1 MFKIKTIFSFGL
13 LAAVAMPVLTSCND
27 DWKEE
32 QYKDYISFKAPLD
45 ASGTAVGVTTV
56 YIPYTRVNS
65 NNEPLYGQEG
75 ISHYNLPVLV
85 AGSKDNPSGKTVNIA
100 HSDTLDILNVERFGH
115 RSEIYYHDMWDF
127 AEVPSTIYIPEGQN
141 SALLKV
147 KVDFESNGGFDLI
160 DRYVLPIKIAPG
172 AGYERN
178 PRKNYATAMLR
189 ILPYTD
195 FSGIFQAGNL
205 LYNIVTADHE
215 AEGVPAGLSTV
226 QTYAC
231 GQNKVFFYAG
241 TNDEKSLLRR
251 NFRIYAEFDKDESFI
266 PSTDVKE
273 SGTVK
278 LYVNPTE
285 NPELNF
291 EQVGEAHYKIIEAM
305 DAVQTYILRRT
316 LIVQDIEYY
325 YSDTK
330 TAPGSEIIYQVA
342 GTMTMERKLNTQMPE
357 EDQIIWD

>member
-1 MFKIKTIFSFGL
+1 
-13 LAAVAMPVLTSCND
+13 MPVLTSCND

-56 YIPYTRVNS
+56 YVPYTRLNE

-75 ISHYNLPVLV
+75 MSYYDLPVLV
-85 AGSKDNPSGKTVNIA
+85 AGSLDNPSDKTVNIA

-115 RSEIYYHDMWDF
+115 RSEIYYHDMWDYT
-127 AEVPSTIYIPEGQN
+127 EVPSTISIPKGQDQ
-141 SALLKV
+141 ALLRI
-147 KVDFESNGGFDLI
+147 KVDFEKNGGFDLI
-160 DRYVLPIKIAPG
+160 DRYVLPITIAPG

-195 FSGIFQAGNL
+195 FSGIFQAPTL
-205 LYNIVTADHE
+205 LYNVVNENHE
-215 AEGVPAGLSTV
+215 ADGEAAGLRTV

-231 GQNKVFFYAG
+231 GQNKVFFYGG
-241 TNDEKSLLRR
+241 TIDENSLLRR
-251 NFRIYAEFDKDESFI
+251 NFRIYAEFTPDETF
-266 PSTDVKE
+266 PNE
-273 SGTVK
+273 GTVRM
-278 LYVNPTE
+278 YVDPNE
-285 NPELNF
+285 NPEMNF
-291 EQVGEAHYKIIEAM
+291 SQEGLATYKIVEEPDPVM
-305 DAVQTYILRRT
+305 SYIIRRT
-316 LIVQDIEYY
+316 LIVRGIEYY

-330 TAPGSEIIYQVA
+330 TAPGTELIYQVA